1 MNQLT
6 FCTLLATVL
15 TQLFLFCWYGNDLT
29 YEVTYFIYLDSLV
42 GRGGWYTSFRTDL
55 LEVGLLSLK
64 IGLLLLEAG
73 ILLPLKYDHGI
84 SHDFIL

>member
-6 FCTLLATVL
+6 FFTLLATVL

-29 YEVTYFIYLDSLV
+29 YEVTYFIYLDSL
-42 GRGGWYTSFRTDL
+42 GGEWYISFRADL
-55 LEVGLLSLK
+55 IEVGLLLLK
-64 IGLLLLEAG
+64 MGLLLLEVG
-73 ILLPLKYDHGI
+73 MLLPLKYDHDV

>member
-29 YEVTYFIYLDSLV
+29 YEVTYFIYLGSLV
-42 GRGGWYTSFRTDL
+42 GGGMIYIYIYL
-55 LEVGLLSLK
+55 LQLGCYPV
-64 IGLLLLEAG
+64 AVV
-73 ILLPLKYDHGI
+73 ILHVNKT
-84 SHDFIL
+84 